1 LKTASIDLP
10 FDGRQKSYDRD
21 KLATAILVYLDVR
34 SASDAAPEPGIADT
48 KATAM
53 RLRDSHGFDTDSI
66 TYAVGA
72 RIAVENGIDP

>member
-1 LKTASIDLP
+1 LKTATIDLP

-34 SASDAAPEPGIADT
+34 GAADAAPEPNIEDT
-48 KATAM
+48 KATAL
-53 RLRDSHGFDTDSI
+53 RLRNSHGFNTDSI

-72 RIAVENGIDP
+72 RIAVENSIEP

>member
-1 LKTASIDLP
+1 
-10 FDGRQKSYDRD
+10 
-21 KLATAILVYLDVR
+21 
-34 SASDAAPEPGIADT
+34 
-48 KATAM
+48 M